1 MSILIDADTRVI
13 IQGITG
19 RQGRFHAEKLL
30 EYGVKLVGGITPG
43 KSGQEVHGVP
53 VFDTISQA
61 CLAIDFDATMILVP
75 VAGVLDAALEA
86 IENRIPLI
94 VVIPEF
100 IPVHD
105 TMIMREAAVEAGVR
119 LIGPNT
125 VGIISP
131 GKSKVGMMPG
141 FIYKPGHVG
150 VISRSGTLTH
160 EISSNLSYRDIG
172 QSTCV
177 CIGGDTCKGVDFVD
191 ILKLFRDDE
200 ETRSVIIIGEI
211 GGANEEIAADYLREN
226 SYPKKVIAYI
236 AGCNVPDDKKMG
248 HAGAIVSKGI
258 GSAQSK
264 IKSLKKAGV
273 VVVDRMDEIFQHL
286 T

>member
-1 MSILIDADTRVI
+1 MSILVHAKTRVI

-19 RQGRFHAEKLL
+19 RQGRFHAAKLL
-30 EYGVKLVGGITPG
+30 EYKVKLVGGITPG
-43 KSGQEVHGVP
+43 KSGQTVHGVP
-53 VFDTISQA
+53 VFNTIKEARQT
-61 CLAIDFDATMILVP
+61 IDFDAAMILVP

-105 TMIMREAAVEAGVR
+105 VMVMREAAQEAGVR

-125 VGIISP
+125 VGVISP

-150 VISRSGTLTH
+150 IISRSGTLTH
-160 EISSNLSYRDIG
+160 EISSNLTYKGIG
-172 QSTCV
+172 QSSCI
-177 CIGGDTCKGVDFVD
+177 CIGGDICKGSDFVD
-191 ILKLFRDDE
+191 MLKLFRDDE
-200 ETRSVIIIGEI
+200 ETRSVIMIGEI
-211 GGANEEIAADYLREN
+211 GGASEESAADYLMGTP
-226 SYPKKVIAYI
+226 YPKKVIAYI
-236 AGCNVPDDKKMG
+236 AGRNAPDDKKMG
-248 HAGAIVSKGI
+248 HAGAIVSNGI
-258 GSAQSK
+258 GTAESK
-264 IKSLKKAGV
+264 IIALEKAGV
-273 VVVDRMDEIFQHL
+273 IVVERMDEIFQHL

>member
-1 MSILIDADTRVI
+1 MSILIDADTRLI

-61 CLAIDFDATMILVP
+61 GQAIDFDATMILVP

-105 TMIMREAAVEAGVR
+105 AMIMREAAVEAGVR

-172 QSTCV
+172 QSSCV
-177 CIGGDTCKGVDFVD
+177 CIGGDICKGVDFVD

-211 GGANEEIAADYLREN
+211 GGANEEIAADYLRET

-236 AGCNVPDDKKMG
+236 AGCNVPDDKRMG

-273 VVVDRMDEIFQHL
+273 VVVDRMDEIFQHV

>member
-61 CLAIDFDATMILVP
+61 GLAIDFDATMILVP